1 MNPSMANKKDLA
13 KVEYA
18 LIRQYNQLEEDY

>member
-18 LIRQYNQLEEDY
+18 LIRKYHQLEDDY